1 MNCLLDTGAQV
12 STITE
17 SFFRRHLKE
26 HAESIVDV
34 SLYLRIS
41 TAQGLEIPYV
51 GYIEL
56 PIAFLGHTF
65 SAMGFLIVWDHVG
78 IALMAREKTVP
89 GVIGC
94 NELRDVRDQLSA
106 QGNDFLTSLGKA
118 GEHAW
123 AHTLAI
129 YSGAKHDATDDYG
142 TRVRVAGK
150 KPQLIPACS
159 IRVIQGSTM
168 PCLYG
173 QCRDCLIERHGV
185 HLRSLPQGIE
195 LGRAFVTV
203 DHTGTIPVQI
213 ANFSDHDIYLQPGRR
228 LVFCRVL
235 L

>member
-34 SLYLRIS
+34 SPYLRIS
-41 TAQGLEIPYV
+41 AAQGLEIPYV

-65 SAMGFLIVWDHVG
+65 SAMGFLIVRDPVG
-78 IALMAREKTVP
+78 ITLMERKKAVP

-94 NELRDVRDQLSA
+94 NVFRDVRDQLSA
-106 QGNDFLTSLGKA
+106 QGNDFLTSLGKT
-118 GEHAW
+118 GEPAW
-123 AHTLAI
+123 AYTMAV
-129 YSGAKHDATDDYG
+129 YCGAKHDVIDDCG

-159 IRVIQGSTM
+159 IRVIQGSTR
-168 PCLYG
+168 PCLDG
-173 QCRDCLIERHGV
+173 QGRDCLIERHDV
-185 HLRSLPQGIE
+185 HVRSLPQGIE

-203 DHTGTIPVQI
+203 GHTGTIPVQI
-213 ANFSDHDIYLQPGRR
+213 ANFSDHDIYL
-228 LVFCRVL
+228 
-235 L
+235 